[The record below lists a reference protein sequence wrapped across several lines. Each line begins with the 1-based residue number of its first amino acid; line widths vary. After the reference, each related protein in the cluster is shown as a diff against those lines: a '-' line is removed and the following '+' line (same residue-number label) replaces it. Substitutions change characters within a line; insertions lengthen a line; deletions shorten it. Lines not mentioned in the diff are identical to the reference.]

1 MFRKYLPQLLL
12 VLAAVCVM
20 MGLYIWQQP
29 QETWLQAPAPLPD
42 SLLSAFQDQKSSIKT
57 EENPQARAHWE
68 WLMLRDPATGKIPAN
83 IRQRELAFAKQLPVA
98 KSTKPAIRK
107 AETDWQSAGPFNIA
121 GRTRALALDV
131 RNEQIILAA
140 GVSGG
145 MWRSTDGGQ
154 SWVKTTAPDQLHNV
168 TTVVQDTRPG
178 HEDTWYYGTGELIGN
193 SARGGDAPYRGD
205 GIYKSTDNGVSW
217 FQLAATS
224 TNEPQAFDNPFDYV
238 YKLKINTTNM
248 AVQELYAAVAGGVYR
263 SVDGG
268 DTWTVAVVN
277 DQSQSTDVEITSN
290 GVVYV
295 TLSAITLEGEVGEGG
310 VFRSATN
317 GNSWQSI
324 SARLWP
330 PGFGRVKIGS
340 NPQNPDELYFLGDGP
355 DFPFLFRYRHAAG
368 GGTWT
373 NLTQNLPELEDPV
386 AGLDLQGG
394 YNMVVEVHPL
404 QSNTVFVG
412 GTNLFRSSDG
422 FTSADNTDWIGGYSP
437 ENDVAVYP
445 NHHPDQHELL
455 FYPSNPSRAISAHD
469 GGLSR
474 TENILASNDDE
485 IHEVEWQSLNS
496 GYVTTQFY
504 TVGLDQSQPTD
515 LIIGGMQDNGSWL
528 TNTATAAN
536 NRWIRLLGGD
546 GGYTHVAT
554 RGAYYY
560 VSFQESQIYRLTLNN
575 EYRLTSF
582 ARIDPIGGGQIIEQ
596 PYLFINPYVFDPTS
610 KNRMYLAAGNVVY
623 RNRNVSQI
631 PSGGQQPVSL
641 NWDELPETSIS
652 SGSISAINIS
662 TTPADILY
670 YGTSVGEVFRVTAA
684 NSTNPE
690 VSPITSPLFPEAGYT
705 AHISIN
711 PADANEIVVVFSN
724 YNVRSIFHSND
735 GGENFSDIS
744 GNLEEF
750 PSGEGSGPSVRHV
763 EIIPLTDGTSLYL
776 AGTSTGVYSTR
787 TLSGLA
793 TRWEQEAP
801 ELIGRVVVPQ
811 IRHRSVDG
819 RVVVATHGNGVY
831 YKNYDDVL
839 NTYID
844 PEGQPLNLLNP
855 YPNPFTPA
863 DVVVIPFSVPRDGIV
878 RVRVYSS
885 TGQLIKLLLYNQV
898 FAGTTEITWDGRNVA
913 GVPVAPGTYVVRMEY
928 ENEVISKKVIL
939 LH

>member
-1 MFRKYLPQLLL
+1 MVRKKLPLLLL
-12 VLAAVCVM
+12 VLAAVFV
-20 MGLYIWQQP
+20 MGLLIWQQT
-29 QETWLQAPAPLPD
+29 QTTWLPAPAPLPD
-42 SLLSAFQDQKSSIKT
+42 SVLSAFQDQKSSIKT
-57 EENPQARAHWE
+57 SENPQAREHWE
-68 WLMLRDPATGKIPAN
+68 WLMLRDPATGEIPAN
-83 IRQRELAFAKQLPVA
+83 IRQRELAFAKKLPLA
-98 KSTKPAIRK
+98 KKGGHQFRK
-107 AETDWQSAGPFNIA
+107 AETEWQSAGPFNIA

-145 MWRSTDGGQ
+145 MWRSTNGGQ

-168 TTVVQDTRPG
+168 TSLVQDTRPG

-205 GIYKSTDNGVSW
+205 GIYKSMDNGQSW
-217 FQLAATS
+217 FQLSSTS
-224 TNEPQAFDNPFDYV
+224 TNQPQVFDSPFNYV
-238 YKLKINTTNM
+238 YRLKINTTNT

-268 DTWTVAVVN
+268 DTWTAAVVN
-277 DQSQSTDVEITSN
+277 DQSQSTDVDITTS

-295 TLSAITLEGEVGEGG
+295 TLSAVTLDGETGEGG
-310 VFRSATN
+310 VFRSANN
-317 GNSWQSI
+317 GISWQSI

-330 PGFGRVKIGS
+330 RGFGRVVIGD
-340 NPQNPDELYFLGDGP
+340 NPQNPDEIYFLGDGP
-355 DFPFLFRYRHAAG
+355 DFPFLFRYRHAIG
-368 GGTWT
+368 GGTWA
-373 NLTQNLPELEDPV
+373 NLTDNLPELEDPV

-394 YNMVVEVHPL
+394 YNMVVEVHPQ
-404 QSNTVFVG
+404 QSGTVFVG

-422 FTSADNTDWIGGYSP
+422 FNSADNTDWIGGYSP
-437 ENDVAVYP
+437 ENDVAIYP
-445 NHHPDQHELL
+445 NHHPDQHVLL
-455 FYPSNPSRAISAHD
+455 FYPSNPARAIAAHD

-474 TENILASNDDE
+474 TENILASEEDT
-485 IHEVEWQSLNS
+485 HKVTWQSLNS

-504 TVGLDQSQPTD
+504 TVGLDQSQATE

-528 TNTATAAN
+528 TTTATSAN

-546 GGYTHVAT
+546 GGYTHVST

-575 EYRLTSF
+575 NYQLTSF
-582 ARIDPIGGGQIIEQ
+582 ARVDPPGAGQVTGQ
-596 PYLFINPYVFDPTS
+596 AYLFINPYVFDPTS

-631 PSGGQQPVSL
+631 PSGSQQPVSL
-641 NWDELPETSIS
+641 NWNELVETSVD
-652 SGSISAINIS
+652 SGSISSINIS

-670 YGTSVGEVFRVTAA
+670 YGTSMGQVYRATAA
-684 NSTNPE
+684 NSANPE
-690 VSPITSPLFPEAGYT
+690 VNRITSPLFPDNGYT

-711 PADANEIVVVFSN
+711 PADANEIIVVFSN

-750 PSGEGSGPSVRHV
+750 PNGEGSGPSVRHV
-763 EIIPLTDGTSLYL
+763 EIIPLQDGSSIYL

-787 TLSGLA
+787 ALSGQE
-793 TRWEQEAP
+793 TSWEQESP

-811 IRHRSVDG
+811 IRHRSIDG

-831 YKNYDDVL
+831 FKNYDDVQD
-839 NTYID
+839 TYIN
-844 PEGQPLNLLNP
+844 PEGQPLSLLPP
-855 YPNPFTPA
+855 YPNPTTPN
-863 DVVVIPFSVPRDGIV
+863 DVVVIPFSIPRDGIV
-878 RVRVYSS
+878 RIRMYSS
-885 TGQLIKLLLYNQV
+885 TGQLIKLLLYNQM

-913 GVPVAPGTYVVRMEY
+913 GTPMPPGTYLVRMEY
-928 ENEVISKKVIL
+928 EDQVVSRKIVL
-939 LH
+939 MH